1 MENLIFENRNLF
13 FVILLILTIWDLI
26 WRISAMWKAANN
38 KQLAWFICLAVFNT
52 VGILPIIYLI
62 INKKEKNLFFKTKS

>member
-26 WRISAMWKAANN
+26 WRTTAMWKAANK

-62 INKKEKNLFFKTKS
+62 INKKEKL